1 MSEASVPD
9 QSESIFAKLVAL
21 AGNEQHNVK
30 TSDRVDNRYRLG
42 QHDAHLE
49 RTLEWRGPVAF
60 ARAHGAAPSI
70 DHHFGTRWGSNANQ
84 RVSLRVEVGYDAG
97 LLYTYDP
104 TWDEYAVIGSDVQ
117 LAAVKDAF
125 DRSLQLVE
133 HPSVEG
139 FVALLPNVPTGRP
152 SAGPEL

>member
-9 QSESIFAKLVAL
+9 QSESICDKLIAL

-60 ARAHGAAPSI
+60 ARAHGSAPGV
-70 DHHFGTRWGSNANQ
+70 DHHFGTRWGSNADQ
-84 RVSLRVEVGYDAG
+84 RVSLRVEVGRDAG
-97 LLYTYDP
+97 LLYAYDP
-104 TWDEYAVIGSDVQ
+104 TWDEYAVIGSDVPF
-117 LAAVKDAF
+117 AVVKDAF
-125 DRSLQLVE
+125 TRSLKLVE
-133 HPSVEG
+133 HPWVED
-139 FVALLPNVPTGRP
+139 FVALLPAVTAIRR
-152 SAGPEL
+152 SLEPEL